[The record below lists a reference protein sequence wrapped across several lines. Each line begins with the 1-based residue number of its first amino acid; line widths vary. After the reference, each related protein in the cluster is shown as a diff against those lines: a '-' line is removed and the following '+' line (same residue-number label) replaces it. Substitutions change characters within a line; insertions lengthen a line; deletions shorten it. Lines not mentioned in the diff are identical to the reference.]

1 MGLFRFPGRVAAT
14 APFEDHVMTAP
25 VEHRIAL
32 TCGEHRYLEAGSGPP
47 LLLLHGMG
55 VATCANSHDLLIPH
69 LAARF
74 RVLAPDLLGFG
85 LGTRQVE
92 AGPTFELIL
101 DQLREFM
108 DRLGLAHVHLVGHS
122 LGGWLGGL
130 LAYQSPQRVRRLVLL
145 SSAGLNREPAAGV
158 GARLA
163 PSREQLREL
172 VRGWLH
178 DPGRL
183 SAADLEQVV
192 DGLQAAAAAP
202 GAAGSLD
209 PLLAQMQSPAL
220 RERYLLHRRLPY
232 IPVPTLMLWGEHDP
246 LDPYPTWSAQFDALG
261 GDLHRSD
268 KPWAPPGARFV
279 KLPCGHHPQ
288 WELPQQ
294 TAALIGDFLLAA

>member
-1 MGLFRFPGRVAAT
+1 MP
-14 APFEDHVMTAP
+14 PP

-32 TCGEHRYLEAGSGPP
+32 TCGENRYLEAGNGPP

-55 VATCANSHDLLIPH
+55 VASSANSHDLLIPH

-108 DRLGLAHVHLVGHS
+108 DRLGLAQVHVVGHS

-130 LAYQSPQRVRRLVLL
+130 LAYQSPQRVQRLVLL

-158 GARLA
+158 GAKLQA
-163 PSREQLREL
+163 SRDQLREL

-178 DPGRL
+178 DPARL
-183 SAADLEQVV
+183 SGAELEQVV
-192 DGLQAAAAAP
+192 DGLYAAAAAP
-202 GAAGSLD
+202 GAASSLD
-209 PLLAQMQSPAL
+209 PLLAQMQSPAV
-220 RERYLLHRRLPY
+220 RERYMLHRRLPY
-232 IPVPTLMLWGEHDP
+232 ISVPTLMLWGEHDA
-246 LDPYPTWSAQFDALG
+246 LDPYPTWSAQFDALA
-261 GDLHRSD
+261 GDMHRCG
-268 KPWAPPGARFV
+268 KPWAPPGAHFA
-279 KLPCGHHPQ
+279 KLPCGHYPQ

-294 TAALIGDFLLAA
+294 TAELIGDFLLASDSATQQP

>member
-1 MGLFRFPGRVAAT
+1 MTTVA
-14 APFEDHVMTAP
+14 ER
-25 VEHRIAL
+25 RIAL
-32 TCGEHRYLEAGSGPP
+32 TCGDNRYLEAGDGPP

-85 LGTRQVE
+85 LGTRQIE

-101 DQLREFM
+101 EQLREFM
-108 DRLGLAHVHLVGHS
+108 DRLHLAKAHLVGHS

-130 LAYQSPQRVRRLVLL
+130 LAYQSPNRLGRLVML

-158 GARLA
+158 GARLQ
-163 PSREQLREL
+163 PSREQLHAL
-172 VRGWLH
+172 VRGWLR

-183 SAADLEQVV
+183 NAAELEHVI
-192 DGLQAAAAAP
+192 DGLCAAAAAP

-209 PLLAQMQSPAL
+209 PLLAQMQSAVV
-220 RERYLLHRRLPY
+220 RERYLLHRRLPF
-232 IPVPTLMLWGEHDP
+232 ITVPTLMLWGEDDP
-246 LDPYPTWSAQFDALG
+246 LDPYPTWSAEFDALG
-261 GDLHRSD
+261 GDMHRSS
-268 KPWAPPGARFV
+268 KPWAPPGARFA

-294 TAALIGDFLLAA
+294 TASLVGDFLLAS